1 MICPITIS
9 TSPSTSIGSSTGAR
23 GPNRAGWPGA
33 GSGRGRH
40 PDLPSTLWAY
50 DTGGRAL
57 FVLDGF
63 GRLHAHGA
71 GQCGLTAEEPTVDRT
86 AWITYHALSWPPTS
100 TRAGTWTLD
109 QLLKEWPPEVICPAH
124 GSGRDPARDGDPNHG
139 TGPDRGPRGDAVPT
153 IGIVPG
159 VRPSSTGW
167 NSTVASAG
175 RRPTVECRSRLP
187 STWSTAAERRCPT
200 TSGCLPTARPSWV
213 SFAGS

>member
-1 MICPITIS
+1 M
-9 TSPSTSIGSSTGAR
+9 
-23 GPNRAGWPGA
+23 
-33 GSGRGRH
+33 
-40 PDLPSTLWAY
+40 
-50 DTGGRAL
+50 
-57 FVLDGF
+57 DGF

-153 IGIVPG
+153 IEIVPG
-159 VRPSSTGW
+159 VRPSNWVELDGRVGW
-167 NSTVASAG
+167 APADRRVQEPASVYLVDRGGEALPYDVGLPAHREAILGELRRVLRG
-175 RRPTVECRSRLP
+175 RRLGIWRSWMVEPDSSGNAVACSMP
-187 STWSTAAERRCPT
+187 SPCT
-200 TSGCLPTARPSWV
+200 GC
-213 SFAGS
+213 

>member
-153 IGIVPG
+153 IEIVPG
-159 VRPSSTGW
+159 VRPSNWVELDGRVGW
-167 NSTVASAG
+167 APADRRVQEPASVYLVDRGGEA
-175 RRPTVECRSRLP
+175 LP
-187 STWSTAAERRCPT
+187 YDV
-200 TSGCLPTARPSWV
+200 GLPTARPSWV